1 MRGTASSVHVSRLSV
16 SCDYGVTHILSLTFS
31 VVVNFIQQL
40 VSLTQK
46 SNWLLKT
53 WLTKT
58 PVSPNKGE
66 VTLLVLGYISKRKDF
81 SSVSNNLLVFHSH
94 FSRVIKV

>member
-1 MRGTASSVHVSRLSV
+1 MRRTASSVRVSRLSV

-94 FSRVIKV
+94 FS